1 MEMKYEMK
9 REDGEAEAV

>member
-1 MEMKYEMK
+1 VKYEVK